1 MIKDIVKDVETL
13 SKKCR
18 LVTKKDKEELVQLV
32 QNMTDTAISYEEPE
46 GCVGLAANQIG
57 SNLRVILVKIYGTWT
72 PMVNPT
78 IVNSSNSTFTSK
90 EGCLSLE
97 GMRTV
102 KRHTWVD
109 VIYTPPLSNKARKI
123 TATGEV
129 AAIVQ
134 HEIDHL
140 NGRLI

>member
-1 MIKDIVKDVETL
+1 MIKDIVKDTEAL

-32 QNMTDTAISYEEPE
+32 QNMTDTAISYEESD

-78 IVNSSNSTFTSK
+78 IVNSSNSTFTSE
-90 EGCLSLE
+90 EGVL
-97 GMRTV
+97 
-102 KRHTWVD
+102 
-109 VIYTPPLSNKARKI
+109 A
-123 TATGEV
+123 
-129 AAIVQ
+129 
-134 HEIDHL
+134 
-140 NGRLI
+140 